1 MTLLPRQRKILCCHN
16 FALAQPQSPS
26 ILRYPSPIPT
36 VKRAQTHTMNLQP
49 IKHLLRALLALFV
62 FIVKL
67 AEAGTVTVTIG
78 EDAVNNR
85 VFAGWVG
92 SLSGFRPLLSIL
104 SHTVVSG
111 LILMIRGYGRRMALP
126 PVSKILISWL
136 CMPCNVFMAD
146 YNQWLLTFSRLYRRH
161 Y

>member
-92 SLSGFRPLLSIL
+92 SLSG
-104 SHTVVSG
+104 
-111 LILMIRGYGRRMALP
+111 LP
-126 PVSKILISWL
+126 PTPVNSFTYSGIWL
-136 CMPCNVFMAD
+136 DPDDTWVWSPNGATTCK
-146 YNQWLLTFSRLYRRH
+146 
-161 Y
+161 

>member
-1 MTLLPRQRKILCCHN
+1 
-16 FALAQPQSPS
+16 
-26 ILRYPSPIPT
+26 
-36 VKRAQTHTMNLQP
+36 MNLQP

-92 SLSGFRPLLSIL
+92 SLSG
-104 SHTVVSG
+104 
-111 LILMIRGYGRRMALP
+111 LP
-126 PVSKILISWL
+126 PNLVNTFTISNKIWL
-136 CMPCNVFMAD
+136 DPDENYVWPANGGTSCK
-146 YNQWLLTFSRLYRRH
+146 
-161 Y
+161 